1 MTHIDITHYPPDYI
15 FKQKHLTG
23 IKHLNEFDIRKILD
37 KAFIIDS
44 LTDTEKQNYKPLSG
58 RTQINLFFENST
70 RTQAS
75 FELAGKRLGA
85 DVLNMSVVTSS
96 VKKGETLI
104 DTAVTL
110 NAMQPDILVVRH
122 PSAGTADLLSQKLGC
137 SVINAGDGTHEHPTQ
152 ALLDAYTI
160 KQKLGYLSR
169 ITIAICGDI
178 LHSRVARS
186 NILLLNALGA
196 RVRLVAP
203 PTLLPAYMQ
212 NFGAEIFHTMAEG
225 IKGCDIIMM
234 LRLQNERMQGGFIPS
249 VKEYYSYYGLT
260 YKLLEQYAPN
270 AYVMHPGPVNRGIEI
285 ESDLVDDPVKSL
297 IRNQVQNGVV
307 IRMAILDML
316 YHACI
321 AN

>member
-1 MTHIDITHYPPDYI
+1 MTHTDITHYPPNYS
-15 FKQKHLTG
+15 FSQKHLTG
-23 IKHLNEFDIRKILD
+23 IKHLSEFDIRSVLD
-37 KAFIIDS
+37 RALAIDTLS
-44 LTDTEKQNYKPLSG
+44 ETEKQNYKPLAG

-70 RTQAS
+70 RTQSS

-122 PSAGTADLLSQKLGC
+122 PSSGTADLLSQKLGC

-212 NFGAEIFHTMAEG
+212 SFGAEIFHTMAEG

-249 VKEYYSYYGLT
+249 VKEYYAYYGLT
-260 YKLLEQYAPN
+260 YKLLEQYAPD

-285 ESDLVDDPVKSL
+285 ESALVDDPVKSL

-307 IRMAILDML
+307 IRMAVLDMVCGSL
-316 YHACI
+316 
-321 AN
+321 